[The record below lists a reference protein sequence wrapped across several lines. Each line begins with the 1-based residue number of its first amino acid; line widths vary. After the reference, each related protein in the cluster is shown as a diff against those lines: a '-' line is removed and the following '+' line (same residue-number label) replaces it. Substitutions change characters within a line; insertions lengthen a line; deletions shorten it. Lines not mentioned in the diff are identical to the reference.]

1 MKPQAQPSRRLGLFA
16 RNLICHPARSAVQR
30 KGGALCGGHG
40 AQAIRGIEVVNANPL
55 QHVRLA
61 CLAHVDEGAL
71 VLELGQGRRRFE
83 AEFPDLDVVWLD
95 TAESQAEV
103 FFAPA
108 AALPAPRRR
117 AK

>member
-1 MKPQAQPSRRLGLFA
+1 MAAFFPPEYAAEPR
-16 RNLICHPARSAVQR
+16 
-30 KGGALCGGHG
+30 
-40 AQAIRGIEVVNANPL
+40 
-55 QHVRLA
+55 
-61 CLAHVDEGAL
+61 LAHVGGDDGLDIVRRIVAQASVYLTQKGAL

-108 AALPAPRRR
+108 AALPASRRR